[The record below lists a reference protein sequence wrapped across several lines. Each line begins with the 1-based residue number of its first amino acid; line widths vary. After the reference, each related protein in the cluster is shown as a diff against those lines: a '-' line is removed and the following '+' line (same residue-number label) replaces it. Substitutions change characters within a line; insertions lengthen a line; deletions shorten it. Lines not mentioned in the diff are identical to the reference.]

1 MFLLLLKLVYFTT
14 SGRLL
19 EAMSLLLPLH
29 SHHSS
34 VMGLEHTI
42 FGRNCRH
49 RLQKVE
55 SPMYLCSDP
64 TMTSCIAYRGEEED
78 ACLHVYGRLLGWKGQ
93 GVGIGIGGDGYGDW
107 R

>member
-1 MFLLLLKLVYFTT
+1 
-14 SGRLL
+14 
-19 EAMSLLLPLH
+19 MSLLLPLH

-42 FGRNCRH
+42 LGRNCRH

-78 ACLHVYGRLLGWKGQ
+78 VFTFMGGYL
-93 GVGIGIGGDGYGDW
+93 VGNDKVW
-107 R
+107 VSA